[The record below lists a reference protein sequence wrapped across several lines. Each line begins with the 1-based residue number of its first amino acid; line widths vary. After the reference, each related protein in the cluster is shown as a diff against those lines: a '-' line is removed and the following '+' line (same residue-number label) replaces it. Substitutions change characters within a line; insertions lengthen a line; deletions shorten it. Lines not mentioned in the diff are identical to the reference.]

1 MTYLDWLIV
10 FSYIIFVISLGVIF
24 KNRAGRSI
32 ENFFLSNRSFPW
44 WMLGVSMVATTFAA
58 DTPLVVAGIVRSQGL
73 SGNWVWWN
81 MAIGWVISVYFFA
94 KLWRRSGILTDAE
107 FISIRYSG
115 KAALRL
121 RQFYALYNG
130 IIINILVSSWVI
142 HAMAQIV
149 QVILKIE
156 NTIAVVFS
164 LLIIAAFYSVLSGF
178 WGVVITDLIQFII
191 AFAGAVILA
200 YYSINKAGG
209 LGAMQEFFHGKE
221 LISFWPDFGNQ
232 AVLLSFISYFAVQWW
247 AQREASMPGYF
258 AQRMFAARTDGDA
271 RNSALLFNILHYAV
285 RPWPWILTALA
296 SVMIFNSEMLAQKL
310 SFLAQNQHGEAS
322 YALMIEQFLPE
333 GVKGFVFMSLA
344 AAFMSTIDTQANW
357 GSSYLIQDLIRPW
370 MEKKKILDQ
379 QELEKKLV
387 AYARVLMASTIFI
400 SGIIALQI
408 NSILAMWKFIF
419 AFTAGVG
426 PVLLLRWY
434 WSRINAEAEIAA
446 LVAGGVI
453 TIVLELINPFPESMA
468 YPLQLIISVFGAA
481 LVWLPLMFVSEKTE
495 KQVLINFYR
504 KVHAG
509 RHKDAV
515 LAESGWGLRFEKRLG
530 INVIKW
536 LQVAALLA
544 AIFLV
549 LAAFQEL
556 FLFDQNLRF
565 VIYLS
570 LSVLFFLFA
579 SRDFEEGF
587 KKI

>member
-24 KNRAGRSI
+24 KNRAGRST

-209 LGAMQEFFHGKE
+209 LGAMQEFFYGKE

-232 AVLLSFISYFAVQWW
+232 AILLSFISYFAVQWW

-530 INVIKW
+530 INVLKW